1 MIALS
6 TKGSYLSSKSPE
18 PAADDDDLKP
28 RELNQFLTY
37 RVVRVHH
44 ALNAQAVAVLDRVAG
59 ITLPQWRVLAMVGSG
74 LATTARDIA
83 KKSIIDPAMISR
95 TVHGLEET
103 GHMTTSRPDSDRRVL
118 QITLTEKGREVYERI
133 LPNMQARQESLLGA
147 LEPSERDAIYKILD
161 KLEIAAERREF
172 DT

>member
-1 MIALS
+1 M
-6 TKGSYLSSKSPE
+6 KGSCLSSNSSD
-18 PAADDDDLKP
+18 PATDAEVPQP

-74 LATTARDIA
+74 MATTARDIA

-95 TVHGLEET
+95 TVHGLEEA

-118 QITLTEKGREVYERI
+118 EITLTETGREVYERI
-133 LPNMQARQESLLGA
+133 LPHMQARQQSLLSA
-147 LEPSERDAIYKILD
+147 LEPSERDVIYKILD
-161 KLEIAAERREF
+161 KLEVAAEQREF
-172 DT
+172 SE